1 MSQPLHIHCT
11 MVFIKESFMGNRN
24 WVLVSFPTF
33 KSNVYE
39 AAEQVYVVAVQVY
52 GV

>member
-1 MSQPLHIHCT
+1 MAHTLH
-11 MVFIKESFMGNRN
+11 MVFIKESSIVNRN

-33 KSNVYE
+33 KSKVYE
-39 AAEQVYVVAVQVY
+39 AAEQVYGVAVQVY